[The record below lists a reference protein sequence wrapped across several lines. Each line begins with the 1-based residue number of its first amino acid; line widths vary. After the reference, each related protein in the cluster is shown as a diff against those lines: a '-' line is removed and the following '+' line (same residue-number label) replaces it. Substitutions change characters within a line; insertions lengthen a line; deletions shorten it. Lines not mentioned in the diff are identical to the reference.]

1 VPALSSSLINPA
13 LDQFTELA
21 DLDRAVL
28 TGRLP
33 SLLHYL
39 AWVPDPRD
47 RRGVRH
53 SLVSLLGLAAAAV
66 LAGSRGFTAIGEW
79 VLDASP
85 LVWAAFGVRRD
96 PLTRRFEPPDEATIR
111 RVVEDV
117 DADALDTAIGS
128 WLSAALHAQ
137 EKDRPP
143 QDRACRRRLALSVD
157 GKALRGTR
165 HHTADGQALHLLSVL
180 DQAAGIVVNQTG
192 VQGKTNEITRF
203 RPLLESLDLA
213 GAVVTADALHTQRDH
228 AEFLV
233 TGKGAHYIL
242 VVKKNQPSLY
252 SQLKGLP
259 WRKVPILHAENDHG
273 HGRDERRMVKV
284 VTVSEG
290 LLFPHAAQAICITRR
305 VRRAGTK
312 LWKTV
317 TAYAI
322 TSLAAHQATPAELAG
337 WIRGHWSIEALHHI
351 RDVSFAEDA
360 SQVRTRNGPRAM
372 ATFRNLV
379 IGILKLTGHDNI
391 AAAQRHHHRDAHCTL
406 TTLGLTPT
414 RPNQTLSQ

>member
-1 VPALSSSLINPA
+1 
-13 LDQFTELA
+13 
-21 DLDRAVL
+21 
-28 TGRLP
+28 
-33 SLLHYL
+33 
-39 AWVPDPRD
+39 
-47 RRGVRH
+47 
-53 SLVSLLGLAAAAV
+53 VSLLGLAAAAV

-85 LVWAAFGVRRD
+85 QVWAAFGVRRD

-111 RVVEDV
+111 RVIEGV
-117 DADALDTAIGS
+117 DADALDAAIGS
-128 WLSAALHAQ
+128 WLSAVLHAREHAQ
-137 EKDRPP
+137 DKARPP
-143 QDRACRRRLALSVD
+143 QGHARRRRRALSVD

-180 DQAAGIVVNQTG
+180 DQAAGIVLNQTG

-203 RPLLESLDLA
+203 APLLESLDLT

-242 VVKKNQPSLY
+242 VVKRNQPSLY
-252 SQLKGLP
+252 SQLKNLP
-259 WRKVPILHAENDHG
+259 WRKIPILHAENDHG
-273 HGRDERRMVKV
+273 HGRDERRTVKL

-312 LWKTV
+312 KPKTV
-317 TAYAI
+317 TVYAV
-322 TSLAAHQATPAELAG
+322 TSLAAHQATPAELSG
-337 WIRGHWSIEALHHI
+337 WIRGHWSIEVLHHL
-351 RDVSFAEDA
+351 RDVSFGEDA
-360 SQVRTRNGPRAM
+360 SQVRTGNGPRAM

-391 AAAQRHHHRDAHCTL
+391 AAAQRHHHRDAHRTL
-406 TTLGLTPT
+406 TTLSLKPT
-414 RPNQTLSQ
+414 

>member
-13 LDQFTELA
+13 LDQFTRLA
-21 DLDRAVL
+21 DLDREVL
-28 TGRLP
+28 AGRLP

-85 LVWAAFGVRRD
+85 QVWAAFGVRCD

-111 RVVEDV
+111 RVVEGV

-128 WLSAALHAQ
+128 WLSAALHAKEHAQ
-137 EKDRPP
+137 DTGRPP
-143 QDRACRRRLALSVD
+143 QDRARRRRRALSVD

-180 DQAAGIVVNQTG
+180 DQAAGIVLNQTG

-203 RPLLESLDLA
+203 APLLESLDLA

-242 VVKKNQPSLY
+242 VAKKNQPSLY

-259 WRKVPILHAENDHG
+259 WRKVPILHAEDDHG
-273 HGRDERRMVKV
+273 HGRDERRTVK
-284 VTVSEG
+284 TVAVSKG
-290 LLFPHAAQAICITRR
+290 LQFPHAAQAICITRR
-305 VRRAGTK
+305 VRRTRTK
-312 LWKTV
+312 NWKTV
-317 TAYAI
+317 TVYAV

-337 WIRGHWSIEALHHI
+337 WIRGHWSIEALHHL
-351 RDVSFAEDA
+351 RDVSFGEDA
-360 SQVRTRNGPRAM
+360 SQVRTGNGPRGL

-391 AAAQRHHHRDAHCTL
+391 AAAQRHHHRDAHRTL
-406 TTLGLTPT
+406 TTLGLTPA
-414 RPNQTLSQ
+414 